1 VFWTSFAA
9 VAKADQR
16 LKPPVALQDCIE
28 SDPELRD
35 KLLRI
40 VNRSSAGTAQINDL
54 AQAIFA
60 DPFRVSGFGRETTA
74 SEALVKFMQNGY
86 EPTDNWMDDLY
97 KQRKRFLELGFFN
110 TKYAHAEVTKPYQHF
125 GCRID

>member
-1 VFWTSFAA
+1 MFWTSFAA

-54 AQAIFA
+54 AQAFN
-60 DPFRVSGFGRETTA
+60 PFGVKRIQFVTLGISLPAGLLNGVNPQILSYLLAVHALLVPRSSAQA
-74 SEALVKFMQNGY
+74 S
-86 EPTDNWMDDLY
+86 T
-97 KQRKRFLELGFFN
+97 
-110 TKYAHAEVTKPYQHF
+110 
-125 GCRID
+125 